1 MPDDARLGEFRPVFA
16 RMLGLLE
23 QRIEHDIPGGG
34 KVRDTIDLFVLLDE
48 RDSEEVDARNYL
60 RARLIDILVGDWDR
74 HLDQWRWVR
83 FDGERRSWRPVPR
96 DRDQAFSRF
105 GGVLPSV
112 IAYYTKQLTSFH
124 ASYPAIDKLTFSG
137 RFTDRRFLVWVDGPS
152 WETVT
157 AEVVASLTDSV
168 IADAVHR
175 LPAAMYAKGGPELER
190 LLRARRDGLA
200 QASRDF
206 YRLLAA
212 RVDLRGAEGETLTIN
227 RIPGGDLE
235 VATARFRLAFQQVQD
250 QRNRRRARANQEKR

>member
-1 MPDDARLGEFRPVFA
+1 
-16 RMLGLLE
+16 
-23 QRIEHDIPGGG
+23 
-34 KVRDTIDLFVLLDE
+34 
-48 RDSEEVDARNYL
+48 
-60 RARLIDILVGDWDR
+60 
-74 HLDQWRWVR
+74 
-83 FDGERRSWRPVPR
+83 
-96 DRDQAFSRF
+96 
-105 GGVLPSV
+105 GVLPSV

-190 LLRARRDGLA
+190 LLRARRDGIA

-212 RVDLRGAEGETLTIN
+212 RVDLRGAEGETLSIN

-235 VATARFRLAFQQVQD
+235 AATARFRGASAAHALRLRVRSVFLADELRGSLGHGSEPAASGVHGAAPNPFANHRD
-250 QRNRRRARANQEKR
+250 RLPRLLRHRAGELLRSWQRNGDRSGAIERRFLQ